1 MVIGAHIVAGLV
13 LVPVR
18 FLMTVTAMAFG
29 PWLGI
34 IYWLF
39 GCLGSAM
46 LTSAIGRL
54 LGHDIVRSIGGSR
67 IDRLSRRVA
76 RHGLLGVLTV
86 RVLPVAPFT
95 IVNIVA
101 GASHIRV
108 RDFAL
113 DTLLGM
119 LPGILLMTLFGGQL
133 KDTILD
139 PRLENLVVLMVLI
152 ALIVVGTIWASRRFA
167 DGDASKT
174 ATASTERAELLVPG
188 LRQARRLRRR
198 RCASQRRL
206 PSRTRPLR
214 LPRPDAGG
222 CHGQA

>member
-1 MVIGAHIVAGLV
+1 
-13 LVPVR
+13 
-18 FLMTVTAMAFG
+18 
-29 PWLGI
+29 
-34 IYWLF
+34 
-39 GCLGSAM
+39 
-46 LTSAIGRL
+46 
-54 LGHDIVRSIGGSR
+54 
-67 IDRLSRRVA
+67 
-76 RHGLLGVLTV
+76 VLTV

-113 DTLLGM
+113 GTLLGM
-119 LPGILLMTLFGGQL
+119 PPGILLMTLFGGQL

-174 ATASTERAELLVPG
+174 AKRPRRGKRIAASVVRLSEPAAPTVMAQRGLALGLNTAVAAPVRVP
-188 LRQARRLRRR
+188 LRRR
-198 RCASQRRL
+198 TLEDFEREPILLARRD
-206 PSRTRPLR
+206 T
-214 LPRPDAGG
+214 
-222 CHGQA
+222 HGLIDSPHGAAALWDQAHHQAVARGEARHSSAAAVTGY